1 MYKIYV
7 ENIRCYSHHGCLE
20 EETVIGG
27 NYVVDVVV
35 DLENPNLS
43 GNDDLNET
51 IDYCDITDVV
61 KDVMKTPK
69 KLIETVCET
78 ICNRILAVSENILKA
93 EVSLTKIKPPIDG
106 DVEKVKV
113 VIAKERKDT

>member
-1 MYKIYV
+1 
-7 ENIRCYSHHGCLE
+7 LE

-35 DLENPNLS
+35 DLENPKLC

-51 IDYCDITDVV
+51 IDYCDVTDVV
-61 KDVMKTPK
+61 KDVMKSPK
-69 KLIETVCET
+69 KLIETVCEI
-78 ICNRILAVSENILKA
+78 ICDRILALSKNIQKA

-113 VIAKERKDT
+113 VITKER

>member
-7 ENIRCYSHHGCLE
+7 ENIRCYSYHGCLE

-27 NYVVDVVV
+27 NYVVDVVI
-35 DLENPNLS
+35 DLENPKLS
-43 GNDDLNET
+43 GNDYLKET
-51 IDYCDITDVV
+51 IDYCDVTNVV
-61 KDVMKTPK
+61 KEVMKTPK
-69 KLIETVCET
+69 KLIETASEA
-78 ICNRILAVSENILKA
+78 ICDKILDLSGNIQRA

-113 VIAKERKDT
+113 VIAKER

>member
-7 ENIRCYSHHGCLE
+7 ENIRCYSYHGCLE

-35 DLENPNLS
+35 DLENPKLS
-43 GNDDLNET
+43 GSDDLNET
-51 IDYCDITDVV
+51 IDYCDVTDIV

-78 ICNRILAVSENILKA
+78 ICDKILALSKNIQKA

-113 VIAKERKDT
+113 VITKER

>member
-7 ENIRCYSHHGCLE
+7 ENIRCYSYHGCLE

-35 DLENPNLS
+35 DLKNSKLS

-51 IDYCDITDVV
+51 IDYCDVTNIV
-61 KDVMKTPK
+61 KDV
-69 KLIETVCET
+69 
-78 ICNRILAVSENILKA
+78 ICLLYTSPSPRDYAASRMPSSA
-93 EVSLTKIKPPIDG
+93 
-106 DVEKVKV
+106 
-113 VIAKERKDT
+113 

>member
-7 ENIRCYSHHGCLE
+7 ENIRCYSYHGCLE

-35 DLENPNLS
+35 DLENPTLS

-51 IDYCDITDVV
+51 IDYCDVTDVV
-61 KDVMKTPK
+61 KDVMKTRFHDI
-69 KLIETVCET
+69 LYN
-78 ICNRILAVSENILKA
+78 ICAVSYTHLRAHE
-93 EVSLTKIKPPIDG
+93 T
-106 DVEKVKV
+106 
-113 VIAKERKDT
+113 

>member
-1 MYKIYV
+1 
-7 ENIRCYSHHGCLE
+7 LE

-35 DLENPNLS
+35 DLENPMLS

-51 IDYCDITDVV
+51 IDYCDVTDVV
-61 KDVMKTPK
+61 KDVMKAPK
-69 KLIETVCET
+69 KLIETVCEI
-78 ICNRILAVSENILKA
+78 ICDRVLAISENIQKA

-113 VIAKERKDT
+113 VITKER